1 MKKLLMMAFALFA
14 AGTAHAGIPLLNVS
28 CTDKYEVHADEGGP
42 VFINGKKTQLKK
54 VNDNYYEATGSG
66 ITVSIAINPDGSPNV
81 SYTGKHGIAGICQ
94 ASESGGSGKGSNS
107 GDRSS
112 AAQDSVPGLQ
122 DLVGARGSSGEQAL
136 QDRGYKFVK
145 GEKSGGASYTYWRN
159 TRTGQCIVVRTANGR
174 YESLVKALEMS
185 CRDGSTETAPTED
198 SDKHGSRFATVGGVI
213 VDGKTYRYKCTVEG
227 AAPGGSGKT
236 VLHYPDQ
243 NITLNWRGGKRVN
256 VTFEGMKAQPATF
269 STSEGN
275 TQFVFEDK
283 TYFYTSDPG
292 AAEMEVK
299 HFKGQ

>member
-1 MKKLLMMAFALFA
+1 MNMNKLSMMVFALFA

-42 VFINGKKTQLKK
+42 VFINGKEAKLKK

-81 SYTGKHGIAGICQ
+81 SYTGKHGVNGVC
-94 ASESGGSGKGSNS
+94 S
-107 GDRSS
+107 DPSS
-112 AAQDSVPGLQ
+112 AAQETASGLQ
-122 DLVGARGSSGEQAL
+122 DLVGARGGSGEQAL
-136 QDRGYKFVK
+136 QDRGYTYVK
-145 GEKSGGASYTYWRN
+145 GEKSGDASYTNWRN
-159 TRTGQCIVVRTANGR
+159 TRTGQCIIVRTVNGR
-174 YESLVKALEMS
+174 YESLVKAPDAD
-185 CRDGSTETAPTED
+185 CRGGAAESAPAEGFD
-198 SDKHGSRFATVGGVI
+198 EHGSRFATVCGVI

-243 NITLNWRGGKRVN
+243 NITLNWRGGKRVS

-275 TQFVFEDK
+275 TQFVFEGK